1 MSTRHSAV
9 WDGRTTMTDSIP
21 GEDRT
26 TPRANLN
33 QRDTRQ
39 AEGLTRQIPILASRV
54 RARLLFMLLDALCV
68 VAAYS
73 ASEVFYWRHVAPT
86 AYGWHFTV
94 FVLFVVVLTL
104 ASNRAWGL
112 YGRMWQHAG
121 LEEARQMIFS
131 ATTIALVLAVVY
143 PMVRIAGYSLMHP
156 EVVIFGLIFA
166 TAGMSLIRF
175 HSRIFAW
182 QRGSR
187 GSGLRV
193 AVVGSRAAAASAV
206 REMLRHPDAGLIPV
220 AVFDDDVTVHGK
232 SLVGVPVIGG
242 IRDIPVAAGRYQ
254 LQEVLLAISKASP
267 ETIAEVLEV
276 AESAGMTMKVL
287 PTMHDVAQPTGMFA
301 IRRAREPSIEDLLG
315 RTPVA
320 TDLDGVRRS
329 LQGHRV
335 LVTGAGGSIGSEI
348 CRQVAGFDPALLVL
362 LDHDETHLHDTMSLL
377 EGPCQQALVDIN
389 DRDTL
394 FRVFERYQPDVVLH
408 AAAHKHVP
416 VLEDHPVEAART
428 NVFGTLNVIDACI
441 ATGVSRFLLISTDKA
456 VMPSSVM
463 GATKRAA
470 EQVLLRRS
478 PANGAYSA
486 VRFGNVL
493 GSRGS
498 VIPTFARQIESGG
511 PVTVTDPRMTRFFM
525 SVEEAVQLVLQAS
538 LLSKGRDIF
547 MLEMGDPVPIIDL
560 AKRMIQLSG
569 GRVDVD
575 IPIKVIGMRP
585 GEKLEEE
592 LREADEEVLET
603 EHPSI
608 DRLIPVT
615 APTAW
620 FDKAL
625 GQLGDAT
632 RRGDA
637 EKVRQIL
644 FLIANASSERAPSS
658 NDSGAAGLENGHD
671 NGHEQDPKAREG
683 SHPSGVHGLHHRH
696 GSTEFETE
704 PAGT

>member
-1 MSTRHSAV
+1 MTESASPNEGTV
-9 WDGRTTMTDSIP
+9 SAAATSGREIQPDGLR
-21 GEDRT
+21 
-26 TPRANLN
+26 
-33 QRDTRQ
+33 
-39 AEGLTRQIPILASRV
+39 RQIPVLASRV

-68 VAAYS
+68 IAAYS

-86 AYGWHFTV
+86 AYGLHFTL
-94 FVLFVVVLTL
+94 FVLFVVVVTL

-131 ATTIALVLAVVY
+131 AATIGLVLAIVY
-143 PMVRIAGYSLMHP
+143 PLIRIGGYSLMHP
-156 EVVIFGLIFA
+156 EVVIFGLILA
-166 TAGMSLIRF
+166 TGGMSLIRF

-193 AVVGSRAAAASAV
+193 AIVGSRAAAASAV

-220 AVFDDDVTVHGK
+220 AVFDDDISVHGK
-232 SLVGVPVIGG
+232 SLVGVPVIGS
-242 IRDIPVAAGRYQ
+242 IRDIPAAASRYQ

-267 ETIAEVLEV
+267 EMIGEVLKV

-287 PTMHDVAQPTGMFA
+287 PTMHDVAQGPTGMFA

-320 TDLDGVRRS
+320 SDLEGVRRS

-335 LVTGAGGSIGSEI
+335 LVTGAGGSIGSEV
-348 CRQVAGFDPALLVL
+348 CRQVAGFDPSMLVL

-377 EGPCQQALVDIN
+377 EGPCHQALVDIN
-389 DRDTL
+389 DRETL
-394 FRVFERYQPDVVLH
+394 FRVFERYQPDMVLH

-428 NVFGTLNVIDACI
+428 NVFGTVNVIDACV
-441 ATGVSRFLLISTDKA
+441 ATGVSRFLLISSDKA

-463 GATKRAA
+463 GATKRVA
-470 EQVLLRRS
+470 EQVILRRS
-478 PANGAYSA
+478 PVNGAYCA

-525 SVEEAVQLVLQAS
+525 SVKEAVQLVLQAS

-547 MLEMGDPVPIIDL
+547 MLEMGAPVPIIDL
-560 AKRMIQLSG
+560 AQRMIQLSG

-575 IPIKVIGMRP
+575 IPIKIIGMRP
-585 GEKLEEE
+585 GEKLKED
-592 LREADEEVLET
+592 LRELDEEVLDT

-608 DRLIPVT
+608 ARLIPVT
-615 APTAW
+615 APTAL
-620 FDKAL
+620 FDKCL
-625 GQLGDAT
+625 GQLADAT

-637 EKVRQIL
+637 EKVREIL
-644 FLIANASSERAPSS
+644 FLIAEASSDVTRSS
-658 NDSGAAGLENGHD
+658 KADKAQAANGSEHVE
-671 NGHEQDPKAREG
+671 H
-683 SHPSGVHGLHHRH
+683 HGVHRRH
-696 GSTEFETE
+696 ESTDFRPE

>member
-1 MSTRHSAV
+1 M
-9 WDGRTTMTDSIP
+9 
-21 GEDRT
+21 
-26 TPRANLN
+26 
-33 QRDTRQ
+33 
-39 AEGLTRQIPILASRV
+39 
-54 RARLLFMLLDALCV
+54 
-68 VAAYS
+68 
-73 ASEVFYWRHVAPT
+73 APT
-86 AYGWHFTV
+86 AYGWHFTL
-94 FVLFVVVLTL
+94 FVLFVVVVTL

-131 ATTIALVLAVVY
+131 ATTIGLILAVVY
-143 PMVRIAGYSLMHP
+143 PMLRIAGYSLMHP

-193 AVVGSRAAAASAV
+193 AVVGSRAAAALAV

-220 AVFDDDVTVHGK
+220 AVFDDDTSAHGK

-242 IRDIPVAAGRYQ
+242 IHDIPAAASRFQ

-267 ETIAEVLEV
+267 ETIAEVLQV

-287 PTMHDVAQPTGMFA
+287 PTMHDVAQGPTGMFA
-301 IRRAREPSIEDLLG
+301 IRRAREPRIEDLLG
-315 RTPVA
+315 RTPIA

-377 EGPCQQALVDIN
+377 EGPCHQALVDIN

-428 NVFGTLNVIDACI
+428 NVFGTLNVIDASI

-478 PANGAYSA
+478 PVNAAYSA

-525 SVEEAVQLVLQAS
+525 SVQEAVQLVLQAS

-547 MLEMGDPVPIIDL
+547 MLEMGDPIPIVDL

-585 GEKLEEE
+585 GEKLEED
-592 LREADEEVLET
+592 LREPDEEVLDT

-615 APTAW
+615 APVAW
-620 FDKAL
+620 FDKML

-644 FLIANASSERAPSS
+644 FLIADASGSRAHSS
-658 NDSGAAGLENGHD
+658 NGNGASLDTDHD
-671 NGHEQDPKAREG
+671 HDYDHDHDTRTHEGNQ
-683 SHPSGVHGLHHRH
+683 PSGVHGLHHRH
-696 GSTEFETE
+696 GSVDYKPER
-704 PAGT
+704 AGT